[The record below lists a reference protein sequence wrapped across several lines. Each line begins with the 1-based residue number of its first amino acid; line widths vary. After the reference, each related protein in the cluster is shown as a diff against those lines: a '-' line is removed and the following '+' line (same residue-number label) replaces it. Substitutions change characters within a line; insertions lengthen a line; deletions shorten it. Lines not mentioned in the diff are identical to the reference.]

1 MHGMTDRY
9 DALAGEIMRM
19 MEDDRGLVRSKLAD
33 LLEKEV
39 SNWKPDISIGMVASA
54 SDHSKLSLK
63 AQLIEAHWRGGRA
76 GEDVC
81 EWDDDQY
88 CGDGPLIKLE
98 PEPKA
103 PSASDVWAAREILM
117 QRITPQQAAAFKD
130 DRVPAFFPPFIMPLP
145 NGGDVGFKAIWS
157 SPMTKVGITASFS
170 NGTEHTFKPRDLV
183 DRDVCEWNDH
193 SKCAELDLSPG
204 SIHWMNA
211 PTDVISAQPDGTRK
225 RRHAIFDD
233 EMDRLRRQW
242 DLEDIRGK
250 RFAHLLH
257 LAESEGLLP
266 ELLQGAPDSR
276 QESHRLAADDDT
288 EVLLTSE
295 PDHTCGND

>member
-1 MHGMTDRY
+1 MHGMIDRY

-39 SNWKPDISIGMVASA
+39 GAWKP
-54 SDHSKLSLK
+54 
-63 AQLIEAHWRGGRA
+63 
-76 GEDVC
+76 
-81 EWDDDQY
+81 
-88 CGDGPLIKLE
+88 
-98 PEPKA
+98 
-103 PSASDVWAAREILM
+103 
-117 QRITPQQAAAFKD
+117 
-130 DRVPAFFPPFIMPLP
+130 
-145 NGGDVGFKAIWS
+145 
-157 SPMTKVGITASFS
+157 
-170 NGTEHTFKPRDLV
+170 
-183 DRDVCEWNDH
+183 DVCEWNDQALRT
-193 SKCAELDLSPG
+193 SSLGP
-204 SIHWMNA
+204 
-211 PTDVISAQPDGTRK
+211 PDEPVLVK

>member
-1 MHGMTDRY
+1 MHGMIDRY

-39 SNWKPDISIGMVASA
+39 GAWKPDVTIGMVASA
-54 SDHSKLSLK
+54 SDHSK
-63 AQLIEAHWRGGRA
+63 
-76 GEDVC
+76 C
-81 EWDDDQY
+81 
-88 CGDGPLIKLE
+88 
-98 PEPKA
+98 A
-103 PSASDVWAAREILM
+103 P
-117 QRITPQQAAAFKD
+117 
-130 DRVPAFFPPFIMPLP
+130 
-145 NGGDVGFKAIWS
+145 
-157 SPMTKVGITASFS
+157 
-170 NGTEHTFKPRDLV
+170 
-183 DRDVCEWNDH
+183 
-193 SKCAELDLSPG
+193 LDLSPG